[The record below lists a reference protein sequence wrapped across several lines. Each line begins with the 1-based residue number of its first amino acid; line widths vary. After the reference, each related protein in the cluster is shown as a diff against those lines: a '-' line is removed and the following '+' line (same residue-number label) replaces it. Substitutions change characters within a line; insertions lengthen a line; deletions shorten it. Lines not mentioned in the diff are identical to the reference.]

1 MDADNISR
9 SDDGD
14 MIVAIREALVNSII
28 HCDFRNNYGIKIIRL
43 HDSVVFEN
51 GGNLRIPKIDFFCGG
66 RSEPRNNT
74 VQDIF
79 RYIKLCERA
88 GSGIPKIM
96 DVVGKYSLKRPGLDT
111 SNNMIRFT
119 LWDTSIS
126 DNASDLGEV
135 EKGILQFI
143 YVNKNVKRFQIDS
156 YFDIDKSETIKYLNS
171 LIEKN
176 ISKKLGNLDQL
187 LIL

>member
-1 MDADNISR
+1 
-9 SDDGD
+9 
-14 MIVAIREALVNSII
+14 
-28 HCDFRNNYGIKIIRL
+28 
-43 HDSVVFEN
+43 
-51 GGNLRIPKIDFFCGG
+51 
-66 RSEPRNNT
+66 
-74 VQDIF
+74 
-79 RYIKLCERA
+79 
-88 GSGIPKIM
+88 
-96 DVVGKYSLKRPGLDT
+96 
-111 SNNMIRFT
+111 MIRFT